1 MSTADR
7 GAARPDR
14 TAGEAAQA
22 ALAELFRHA
31 DGTVDDDPW
40 PLVREVAGSGDRSAV
55 APVRAALQ
63 RYARERN
70 WYGRDLM
77 AHVLAGLSGAAGF
90 PLLLRTYA
98 DALRGEDE
106 DDGERLGMALGVAMR
121 VDRAGCRAV
130 ILPLLAGE
138 DPELRRAALWALRG
152 VFEPPDLETL
162 RAALAD
168 PEPAVRRA
176 ALHALP
182 RVDHD
187 PLAYELVVAAL
198 RDPDAEARRHAVLLL
213 AWSAP
218 PAVVDHLVPLAADP
232 VPYVRSSVGEAL
244 GRRAAG
250 SDRVPV
256 AAAALRGL
264 LADDGPSV
272 RAGAIRGLGLL
283 GGPLDAL
290 AARIDDPDWWVRATL
305 AEVLAVAL
313 LRWPPAR
320 PLLARLADDSNPTVR
335 ATATRALHAPA

>member
-1 MSTADR
+1 MSPAGQ
-7 GAARPDR
+7 GAARPGG
-14 TAGEAAQA
+14 GELTQA
-22 ALAELFRHA
+22 ALADLFRHA
-31 DGTVDDDPW
+31 DGTLDDDPW
-40 PLVREVAGSGDRSAV
+40 PLVREVAGSGDHSAE
-55 APVRAALQ
+55 APVRAALR

-77 AHVLAGLSGAAGF
+77 AHVLAGLAGAGGF
-90 PLLLRTYA
+90 PLLLRAYA
-98 DALRGEDE
+98 DALRGDRD
-106 DDGERLGMALGVAMR
+106 DDGERLGRALGIAMS

-138 DPELRRAALWALRG
+138 DPALRTAALWALRG

-168 PEPAVRRA
+168 PDPAVRRA

-218 PAVVDHLVPLAADP
+218 PAVVDHLMPLAADP
-232 VPYVRSSVGEAL
+232 DAYVRSAVGEAL

-250 SDRVPV
+250 SDRVPA
-256 AAAALRGL
+256 AAAALREL
-264 LADDGPSV
+264 LADDAPSV
-272 RAGAIRGLGLL
+272 RAAAIRGFGAL

-290 AARIDDPDWWVRATL
+290 ASRVEDPDWWIRRTL

-313 LRWPPAR
+313 RRWPPAR
-320 PLLARLADDSNPTVR
+320 PLLVRLADDSNPTVR
-335 ATATRALHAPA
+335 YTATKALSTPA